1 MKKNFKRWLALLL
14 AIIMVAGTC
23 LTNAD
28 GSLRATNGE
37 QTQQTEDVAA
47 EDTDAADSRTS
58 QMEQLMRMQ
67 GPRRRRDRSGET
79 SNRCTG
85 NCEFQRNV

>member
-47 EDTDAADSRTS
+47 DDTDAADSQNIADGTTD
-58 QMEQLMRMQ
+58 EDAGTPFALLMSINSI
-67 GPRRRRDRSGET
+67 P
-79 SNRCTG
+79 CIFF
-85 NCEFQRNV
+85 C